1 MIILY
6 SRYNICVYRRL
17 QWTSYIVDTNWQIS
31 PTRYSS
37 QMMTT
42 TLISNWQISPTR
54 YSSQMM
60 TLILISNWQISPT
73 RYSSQMM
80 TLISNWQISPTRYS
94 SQMMTTTLISNW
106 QISPTRYSSQMMTL
120 ISNWQISPTRYSSQM
135 MTLISNSQISPTRYS
150 SQMMTLISNWQISP
164 TRYSSQ
170 MVTLISNW
178 QISPTRYSSQMMTTT
193 LISKS
198 HLEMGMVG
206 LECLMPFSTIFQLYR
221 GEKWNTRRFEFAT
234 SVVIGINCIHVGSCK
249 FNYHTITRQPPGG
262 IGFTVI
268 FRFTVQYKLS
278 KIFTCTNHCKINKI
292 FLYSYSIV
300 TVSVMIEYLY

>member
-1 MIILY
+1 
-6 SRYNICVYRRL
+6 
-17 QWTSYIVDTNWQIS
+17 
-31 PTRYSS
+31 
-37 QMMTT
+37 
-42 TLISNWQISPTR
+42 
-54 YSSQMM
+54 
-60 TLILISNWQISPT
+60 
-73 RYSSQMM
+73 
-80 TLISNWQISPTRYS
+80 
-94 SQMMTTTLISNW
+94 
-106 QISPTRYSSQMMTL
+106 
-120 ISNWQISPTRYSSQM
+120 
-135 MTLISNSQISPTRYS
+135 
-150 SQMMTLISNWQISP
+150 
-164 TRYSSQ
+164 
-170 MVTLISNW
+170 
-178 QISPTRYSSQMMTTT
+178 MMTTT